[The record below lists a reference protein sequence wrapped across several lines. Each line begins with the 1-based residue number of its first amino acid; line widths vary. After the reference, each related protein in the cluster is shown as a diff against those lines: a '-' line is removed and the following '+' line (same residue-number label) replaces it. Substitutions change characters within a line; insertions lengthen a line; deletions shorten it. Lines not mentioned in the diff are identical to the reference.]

1 MPTKLQQYFPMIRN
15 KHDILKEIDSNVK
28 LTEKFYCLKEHQRQ
42 EFLDFCSGARGVKML
57 YDSFFKEIMNPK
69 TVPERLENFLSVLL
83 QREVKIVEVLPGDSS
98 RIADEQSLLIMDIVV
113 RFEDGT

>member
-28 LTEKFYCLKEHQRQ
+28 LTEKFYSLKEHQRQ

-57 YDSFFKEIMNPK
+57 YDSFFKEI
-69 TVPERLENFLSVLL
+69 THLTFSV
-83 QREVKIVEVLPGDSS
+83 RMYKIKVSRTNWTPG
-98 RIADEQSLLIMDIVV
+98 LH
-113 RFEDGT
+113 F